1 MVNTHNY
8 AVWKRKTASAQVR
21 LFDGK
26 GESIINGKKASE
38 YISRADLF
46 DVLYN
51 PLKIVWLKDSV
62 YFEVKVTW
70 SWESSQVQAIAH
82 GISKA
87 LVLKDENLKSKLK
100 EAGHMTRD
108 ARKVERKKPGL
119 HKARK
124 SIQWSKR

>member
-26 GESIINGKKASE
+26 WESIINGKKATE

-62 YFEVKVTW
+62 YFEVKVSW
-70 SWESSQVQAIAH
+70 SGESAQVQAIAH
-82 GISKA
+82 WIAKA
-87 LVLKDENLKSKLK
+87 LVLKDEALKAKLK